1 MSRPDPAAQLD
12 EVDRLG
18 ATTRRESTRMPR
30 GLVVLLSLGI
40 FALSASH
47 AVFGNAWV
55 GVAAYALVGILFAL
69 WALSRSGSL
78 ARLGLPYAHLS
89 SRVIGLSAAFGL
101 AFAFSSAVSSTIS
114 WVGVGALQAV
124 MFATWMGWL
133 SKLPRRS

>member
-18 ATTRRESTRMPR
+18 ATTRHESTRMPR
-30 GLVVLLSLGI
+30 GVVVLLSLGI

-47 AVFGNAWV
+47 AVFDNAWV
-55 GVAAYALVGILFAL
+55 GVAAYALVGIGCAL
-69 WALSRSGSL
+69 WARARRGAL
-78 ARLGLPYAHLS
+78 ARLGLPNAHVS
-89 SRVIGLSAAFGL
+89 TRDIGVSAAFGL
-101 AFAFSSAVSSTIS
+101 AFAFSSALSSTIS